1 MRQDYSRP
9 VIPKKKKKKNGKE
22 NKNKSKQSD
31 NTKYVLTTLLTEAK
45 APDVPLLHYLR
56 SLFCEKT
63 KRLKKGVV
71 KLINHV
77 SHKAE
82 HCLYTLSPRPY

>member
-1 MRQDYSRP
+1 MRPDCSRP
-9 VIPKKKKKKNGKE
+9 VIPKKKKKNKKNGKE

-56 SLFCEKT
+56 SLFSEKT
-63 KRLKKGVV
+63 KRLKKRGW
-71 KLINHV
+71 
-77 SHKAE
+77 
-82 HCLYTLSPRPY
+82 

>member
-1 MRQDYSRP
+1 MRPDCSRP
-9 VIPKKKKKKNGKE
+9 VIPKKKKNKKNGKE

-56 SLFCEKT
+56 SLFSEKT
-63 KRLKKGVV
+63 KRLKKGGWWSSSIMYFTRQSAV
-71 KLINHV
+71 
-77 SHKAE
+77 
-82 HCLYTLSPRPY
+82 CTL